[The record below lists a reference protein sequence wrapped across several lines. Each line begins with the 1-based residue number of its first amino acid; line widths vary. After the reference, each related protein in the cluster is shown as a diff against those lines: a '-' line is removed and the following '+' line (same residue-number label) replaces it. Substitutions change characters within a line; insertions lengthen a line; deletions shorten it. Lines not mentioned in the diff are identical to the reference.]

1 MTDIITAEGFG
12 GVSSTEAN
20 EQANE
25 RAYNA
30 LANSPGPDMHGDP
43 MEYLEAEIWKAN
55 NEGPSPEDVP
65 ISQKQRAS
73 IGRRL
78 HDATED
84 YREALKAAGND
95 QSKVDPAIIR
105 EHALAEAA
113 HAEWVVFEER
123 ALEHNEQNQA
133 ARALRESN
141 SDDVLIRMIKESAQA
156 KRRHFH
162 SVFNRGE
169 IVEHRPP
176 VPIAADHFDVRTLKD
191 GLNQGGIDKA
201 RGIQAAGMGGYS
213 ETPVVFAP
221 EAFHDNITA
230 LISRPAF
237 WHNLDG
243 KATRQALM
251 EAGGAYGQLA
261 RAAATTGTGA
271 WAGKIYWAQFYGL
284 MGGKTCWFSDDC
296 AYQWELAAT
305 DKAPVGAVDAPPAG
319 GWVGENGAI
328 TLDDMETEVRELDA
342 YAYAVASDVSH
353 KYLQNTWAMQ
363 LGYTARL
370 MEMQTSKAAIDIG
383 LQLTRGTGV
392 ANVSPG
398 GILPVIGGVNRNKI
412 ENIVKASELRAQDL
426 INAAYKLDYEF
437 RRGGRGP
444 DRAMFMANGDTWAKI
459 DTESATNRYVNTE
472 GQSWVEPMLTYPS
485 TMPFVEEPHVNFY
498 LRNYACVE
506 NPDFEDLAIGKFTG
520 LAFGAFPRSLVV
532 RRSTIYSA
540 VVPVSVMIGGQTTL
554 QQRYAT
560 WLYVDIGQMQDN
572 SLRGGAG
579 PVMVIQP
586 NRS

>member
-1 MTDIITAEGFG
+1 MSQIINAEGFG

-30 LANSPGPDMHGDP
+30 LAEAGGPEFHSDP
-43 MEYLEAEIWKAN
+43 REYLEGEIWKAN

-65 ISQKQRAS
+65 IDGKREISVA
-73 IGRRL
+73 RRL
-78 HDATED
+78 HNAKED
-84 YREALKAAGND
+84 YKRALKEANNDPDGVDAGI
-95 QSKVDPAIIR
+95 VR
-105 EHALAEAA
+105 EYALAEAA
-113 HAEWVVFEER
+113 HSEWLVFAER
-123 ALEHNEQNQA
+123 AVEHNEQNAA
-133 ARALRESN
+133 ARQLRELN
-141 SDDVLIRMIKESAQA
+141 SDEVLVRMVKESAQA

-162 SVFNRGE
+162 SVFNKGE

-176 VPIAADHFDVRTLKD
+176 VPIAADHFDVRTMKD
-191 GLNQGGIDKA
+191 GLNQGGIDRAK
-201 RGIQAAGMGGYS
+201 GIQAAGMGGYS

-243 KATRQALM
+243 KATRQALQ

-261 RAAATTGTGA
+261 RAAASTDSGA
-271 WAGKIYWAQFYGL
+271 WAGKIYWAQFYAL
-284 MGGKTCWFSDDC
+284 MGSKTCWFSDDC

-305 DKAPVGAVDAPPAG
+305 DKAPIGAVDAPPAG
-319 GWVGENGAI
+319 GWVGENGSI
-328 TLDDMETEVRELDA
+328 TIDDMETKVRELDA
-342 YAYAVASDVSH
+342 YCYAVASDVSH
-353 KYLQNTWAMQ
+353 KYLNNTWASQ
-363 LGYTARL
+363 LGYTSRL

-383 LQLTRGTGV
+383 LQLTRGAGQ
-392 ANVSPG
+392 ADVSPG
-398 GILPVIGGVNRNKI
+398 GILAVIGHVGRNKSQ
-412 ENIVKASELRAQDL
+412 NIVKASDLKAQDL
-426 INAAYKLDYEF
+426 IASAYKLDYEF

-444 DRAMFMANGDTWAKI
+444 DRAMFMANGDTWSAI
-459 DTESATNRYVNTE
+459 DTENATSRYVNSE
-472 GQSWVEPMLTYPS
+472 GQAWIEPMLTYPS

-498 LRNYACVE
+498 LRNYACIE
-506 NPDFEDLAIGKFTG
+506 NPDFEDLNASKFTG
-520 LAFGAFPRSLVV
+520 LAFGAFRRSLVV
-532 RRSTIYSA
+532 RRSTLYSA
-540 VVPVSVMIGGQTTL
+540 VVPVSVMIGGQSKI

-586 NRS
+586 NKS